1 MIYDAHCHLHE
12 FPDEYIERL
21 INSKNYV
28 ITAVS
33 DDLRSSLRTLKLY
46 EKFRD
51 SINPCIGIHPW
62 VIEKTDKK
70 DLEVILGLIE
80 RLNVKCIGEVGLDRV
95 FVPQSIDK
103 QTQFF
108 LQILEFARGKDIVLN
123 IHAPGAW
130 SQILELLQRYDI
142 SKAIIHWY
150 TGPQELLRELRE
162 GGYMISINPAVKIQ
176 KKHQE
181 IVSKADLEMI
191 LVESD
196 GPYEYKGLKLSPEL
210 IEDTINLIAEIK
222 KIDSLELK
230 KIIESNYKKLFNQ

>member
-21 INSKNYV
+21 VSSNNYV

-33 DDLRSSLRTLKLY
+33 DDFRSSLRTLKLY
-46 EKFRD
+46 EKFRE

-62 VIEKTDKK
+62 VIERTDKK
-70 DLEVILGLIE
+70 DLEMVLGLIE
-80 RLNVKCIGEVGLDRV
+80 RLNIGCIGEVGLDRV

-103 QTQFF
+103 QIEFF
-108 LQILEFARGKDIVLN
+108 LQILEFAKSKDIVLN

-130 SQILELLQRYDI
+130 SQVLELLRRYDI
-142 SKAIIHWY
+142 GKAIIHWY
-150 TGPQELLRELRE
+150 TGPQELLREIGE
-162 GGYMISINPAVKIQ
+162 NGYMISINPAVKIQ
-176 KKHQE
+176 RKHQE
-181 IVSKADLEMI
+181 IVSKADLEII

-210 IEDTINLIAEIK
+210 IEDTISFIAEIK
-222 KIDSLELK
+222 KIDSRELK
-230 KIIESNYKKLFNQ
+230 KIIQSNYKKLFK